1 MIVASLAGLLLH
13 SFSFERASA
22 QENGAEIT
30 ERSVRSAVVP
40 RLIVVLRATN
50 EVKMTEP
57 LLADLLDQGMI
68 KSGCQCSGEP
78 KVSEIAPSF
87 YASLDRLV
95 KEVETAAIDDESS
108 QGRGDGVI
116 MIRDYDPRQ
125 KFPHVYEL
133 TLAEPE
139 KYLKS
144 LSVTYQDGQ
153 TEELSDAD
161 AGRLDALGVDQKGQN
176 SYRLRLP
183 EHPES
188 YELLTG
194 QLQAEDKTYKGPWP
208 NTASHFSVT
217 FTDFQGSLDSLSRA
231 LTERGINEISSPLA
245 FFDEETDTRFVV
257 AGIGF
262 DRLSP
267 YGPQINNILEIAV
280 APLSQGVNK
289 VWVKLPLTADQID
302 EEMAS
307 WKAVQTGKEAIE
319 RMREDGWND
328 QDDLQAVQIAET
340 AQPRWFQLQ
349 PGAEIHRRNFPLTGL
364 SALKQKF
371 PTMHMIV
378 VHQNNDRA
386 VFSVDEA
393 GNPFFAHA
401 VEIKD
406 PDILAGDRGKPAG
419 NE

>member
-1 MIVASLAGLLLH
+1 MSGLLLQWAC
-13 SFSFERASA
+13 FSLVSA
-22 QENGAEIT
+22 QEGDTQIT
-30 ERSVRSAVVP
+30 ERAVRSAVVP

-50 EVKMTEP
+50 EVKMTKP
-57 LLADLLDQGMI
+57 LLADLLEQGMV
-68 KSGCQCSGEP
+68 KSGCRCTGEP

-95 KEVETAAIDDESS
+95 KEVETAAIDDDSS

-139 KYLKS
+139 KFLKTLKVS
-144 LSVTYQDGQ
+144 YQDGQ
-153 TEELSDAD
+153 TEELSDSD

-176 SYRLRLP
+176 SYRIRLP

-188 YELLTG
+188 YELLAG

-217 FTDFQGSLDSLSRA
+217 FTDFQGSLESLSLA

-267 YGPQINNILEIAV
+267 YGPQVNNILEIAV

-289 VWVKLPLTADQID
+289 VWVKLPLTADQLE

-307 WKAVQTGKEAIE
+307 WKAVQTGKDAIE
-319 RMREDGWND
+319 RMRKDGWDD
-328 QDDLQAVQIAET
+328 QDDLQEVALSET

-349 PGAEIHRRNFPLTGL
+349 PNAELHRRNFPLTGL
-364 SALKQKF
+364 PALKQKF

-386 VFSVDEA
+386 VFSVDGA
-393 GNPFFAHA
+393 GNPVFGHA
-401 VEIKD
+401 EEIKD
-406 PDILAGDRGKPAG
+406 PDILAGDRAELDE